1 MRRFWDR
8 NDVKGAIAAME
19 KMADHSVGLLF
30 LELLSVLF
38 LPLFFSQDL
47 SLPFREDTAYLFY
60 IHTLMQVIA
69 DVVSILTEKTDI
81 VTLEICACLLPLL
94 ASLLESDMDR

>member
-1 MRRFWDR
+1 
-8 NDVKGAIAAME
+8 
-19 KMADHSVGLLF
+19 
-30 LELLSVLF
+30 
-38 LPLFFSQDL
+38 
-47 SLPFREDTAYLFY
+47 
-60 IHTLMQVIA
+60 MQVIA